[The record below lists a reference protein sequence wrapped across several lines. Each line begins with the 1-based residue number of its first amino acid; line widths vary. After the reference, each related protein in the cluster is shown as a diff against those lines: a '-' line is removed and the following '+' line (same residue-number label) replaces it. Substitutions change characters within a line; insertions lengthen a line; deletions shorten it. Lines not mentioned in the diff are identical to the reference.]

1 MKVGANA
8 VLVVAPALLMIF
20 LVLSSSAAVVGVT
33 ISFISEYL
41 RGESQM
47 SVCLWFV
54 VCRQTGK
61 DDEDEVKW
69 VGGAESIQS
78 ELSNSQIFSTLQ
90 VFDWIK

>member
-47 SVCLWFV
+47 SVCL
-54 VCRQTGK
+54 
-61 DDEDEVKW
+61 
-69 VGGAESIQS
+69 
-78 ELSNSQIFSTLQ
+78 
-90 VFDWIK
+90 